1 MTRAQ
6 MLRRVDWLAD
16 TVERHKAGEP
26 VGVYS
31 VCSAHPTVLEA
42 AIRRPPRTTATC
54 SSRRRRNQV
63 DQFGGYTGHASG
75 ATSATWCSASPTR
88 TASRGTGWCSAATT
102 SGRTAGSARPPSVA
116 MEHAETLIAAYVEA
130 GYAKIHLDCS
140 MSLRRRS
147 GRRSPTRWS
156 PSEQRAAAAGGRGDG
171 AGGRAADAPVYVIGT
186 EVPVPGGA
194 HETLDASH
202 TDTGRARPG
211 ARWQRTATA
220 FAAVGADDV
229 WPRVMALVVQPG
241 VEFDHLHVI
250 DYEHAAHRRA
260 ARTSS
265 TTEPHLVFEA
275 HSTDYQRPAQ
285 LRELV
290 EDHWAVLKVG
300 PGLTFA
306 MREALFALA
315 MIETELVPR
324 PSRSNLIEVV
334 ERRMLA
340 EPKYWRDYYEGDPI
354 AQRTARR
361 YSYSDRLRYYWADD
375 EVDAARKMLLANLD
389 RVGIPLP
396 LISQFLPL
404 QYERLRAGHLDQSAG
419 ALVDRPRPRRAAAL
433 RGRVPRRQPRRYP
446 MTHTAIPDQK
456 DGGATIL
463 EIGQQPDAWRE
474 VAGRRGEQADA
485 FLRDLLARPD
495 LRIILTGAGS
505 SAFAGEIAAPV
516 LRRHLRRR
524 VEPIA
529 TTDIVASPRDHLE
542 AETPTLLVSFARQ
555 RQQPREPRDHR
566 AGRPAGR
573 PRLAPGAHLRP
584 GRQAGPRAPGPARL
598 AGGATCPS
606 APTIRVS
613 R

>member
-1 MTRAQ
+1 

-42 AIRRPPRTTATC
+42 AILQAAADDGYVLIEAT
-54 SSRRRRNQV
+54 SNQV
-63 DQFGGYTGHASG
+63 DQFGGYTGMRPAQFRDLVFGIADAHG
-75 ATSATWCSASPTR
+75 F
-88 TASRGTGWCSAATT
+88 
-102 SGRTAGSARPPSVA
+102 ARERVVLGGDHLGPNRWQRENADVA
-116 MEHAETLIAAYVEA
+116 MDHAETLIAAYVEA

-140 MSLRRRS
+140 MSCADDPAVLADEVVAERSARLLRVAEETARRVGS
-147 GRRSPTRWS
+147 
-156 PSEQRAAAAGGRGDG
+156 DG
-171 AGGRAADAPVYVIGT
+171 PVYVIGT

-194 HETLDASH
+194 HETLDRLTPTPAE
-202 TDTGRARPG
+202 RAR
-211 ARWQRTATA
+211 RTLAAHRSA
-220 FAAVGADDV
+220 FAEVGFDDV

-250 DYEHAAHRRA
+250 DYEHTATGELRHVLD
-260 ARTSS
+260 S
-265 TTEPHLVFEA
+265 EHHLVFEA

-315 MIETELVPR
+315 MIETELVAR
-324 PSRSNLIEVV
+324 TSRSNLIEVI

-340 EPKYWRDYYEGDPI
+340 EPKYWRDYYEGDPV

-404 QYERLRAGHLDQSAG
+404 QYERIRAGLLAQSAQ
-419 ALVDRPRPRRAAAL
+419 ALVIDRVRDAL
-433 RGRVPRRQPRRYP
+433 RPY
-446 MTHTAIPDQK
+446 
-456 DGGATIL
+456 
-463 EIGQQPDAWRE
+463 
-474 VAGRRGEQADA
+474 ADA
-485 FLRDLLARPD
+485 CRADN
-495 LRIILTGAGS
+495 TGGT
-505 SAFAGEIAAPV
+505 
-516 LRRHLRRR
+516 R
-524 VEPIA
+524 
-529 TTDIVASPRDHLE
+529 
-542 AETPTLLVSFARQ
+542 
-555 RQQPREPRDHR
+555 
-566 AGRPAGR
+566 
-573 PRLAPGAHLRP
+573 
-584 GRQAGPRAPGPARL
+584 
-598 AGGATCPS
+598 
-606 APTIRVS
+606 
-613 R
+613 